1 MPLTTNISLSGF
13 IASTPQSTRLDDG
26 TTRTYM
32 RVGQEHYT
40 RNQDGSFTQEE
51 STFHDLVLFRGT
63 AKKAAAQFRKGDRFI
78 AEGYPHT
85 YQVTNQEGQQ
95 VQREE
100 FVARR
105 IGHDLAYTSYE
116 VDRSPKVR
124 QTPSSQIENELRPA
138 EAALLIGMGA

>member
-1 MPLTTNISLSGF
+1 MLGF
-13 IASTPQSTRLDDG
+13 IASNPQATRMDDG

-40 RNQDGSFTQEE
+40 HNLDGSFTQEE
-51 STFHDLVLFRGT
+51 STFHDLVLFRRT
-63 AKKAAAQFRKGDRFI
+63 AEKAAAQFRKGDRFV

-85 YQVTNQEGQQ
+85 YQVTNEEGQK

-100 FVARR
+100 FVTRR
-105 IGHDLAYTSYE
+105 IGHDLAYTNYE

-124 QTPSSQIENELRPA
+124 QVRSSQIETELRPA
-138 EAALLIGMGA
+138 DAAQLLGMGA